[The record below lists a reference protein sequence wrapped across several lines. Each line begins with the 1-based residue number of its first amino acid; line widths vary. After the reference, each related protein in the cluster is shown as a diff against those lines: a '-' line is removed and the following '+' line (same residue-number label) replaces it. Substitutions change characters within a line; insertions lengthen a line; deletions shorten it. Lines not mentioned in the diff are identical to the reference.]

1 MNNDRAGGIALVV
14 FAVASIAW
22 FALEL
27 TAPSLG
33 FADTDNPAVSLD
45 FLREHGITYAYAG
58 LALFTMAAGLLV
70 GSLAL
75 SDRLTQTPQSLAAR
89 ATGGVGLAAALFF
102 FGHGV
107 LRNSAGP
114 LLHVE
119 SLDPSWGESAYLA
132 VQMAGIHGFAQGG
145 LLAFSLWAVL
155 VSLLGTRSGA
165 MPGWIALLA
174 IMPAFR
180 LITSLL
186 GPFHV
191 LDSLEDTLWIASMA
205 SILGSMIW
213 PLALGLWL
221 LLRGEPNTVAAP
233 GAAA

>member
-1 MNNDRAGGIALVV
+1 MSNARVGGIALVV

-27 TAPSLG
+27 TPPSMG
-33 FADTDNPAVSLD
+33 FGDTDNPAVSLD

-75 SDRLTQTPQSLAAR
+75 SDRLAEPPHSLAAR
-89 ATGGVGLAAALFF
+89 ATGAVGLTAALFF

-114 LLHVE
+114 LLHLE

-145 LLAFSLWAVL
+145 LVAFSAWAVL
-155 VSLLGTRSGA
+155 VSFLGRRTGA
-165 MPGWIALLA
+165 IPGWIALLA
-174 IMPAFR
+174 VMPAFR
-180 LITSLL
+180 LVTSLL
-186 GPFHV
+186 GPFQV
-191 LDSLEDTLWIASMA
+191 LDRLEDTLLPWSHLPGRT
-205 SILGSMIW
+205 SITGI
-213 PLALGLWL
+213 
-221 LLRGEPNTVAAP
+221 
-233 GAAA
+233 

>member
-1 MNNDRAGGIALVV
+1 MSNARAGGIALVIY
-14 FAVASIAW
+14 AVASVAW

-27 TAPSLG
+27 TPPGLG
-33 FADTDNPAVSLD
+33 FEDTDNPAVSLD

-70 GSLAL
+70 GSLAV
-75 SDRLTQTPQSLAAR
+75 SDRLAQPPPSLAAR
-89 ATGGVGLAAALFF
+89 ATSAVGLAAALFF

-119 SLDPSWGESAYLA
+119 GLNPSWGESAYLA
-132 VQMAGIHGFAQGG
+132 VQMVGIHGFAQGG
-145 LLAFSLWAVL
+145 LVAFSAWAVL
-155 VSLLGTRSGA
+155 VSYLGWRTGA
-165 MPGWIALLA
+165 IPGWIALLA
-174 IMPAFR
+174 LLPAFR
-180 LITSLL
+180 LATSLL

-191 LDSLEDTLWIASMA
+191 LDRFEDTLWIASMA
-205 SILGSMIW
+205 SIIGSMFW

-221 LLRGEPNTVAAP
+221 LIRGEPRV
-233 GAAA
+233 